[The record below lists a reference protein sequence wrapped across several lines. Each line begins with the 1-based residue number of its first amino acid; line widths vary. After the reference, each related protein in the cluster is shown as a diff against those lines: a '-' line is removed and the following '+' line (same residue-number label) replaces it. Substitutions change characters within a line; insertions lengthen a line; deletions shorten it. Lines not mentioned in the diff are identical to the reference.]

1 MFSVKIDQ
9 HENLFDLC
17 KKQKAKSKK
26 QKVNIKVKMACEME
40 KVNLNELPELFKQ
53 SEMYKT
59 GAQPTVFY
67 MYSNLCHFD
76 LTMRSY
82 KELCR
87 TLDTLRQW
95 RFRKTPKQVYWNV
108 AGRENTIRQIM
119 DDNCRDLFLRYP
131 NFAPLLEIGILAF
144 GETLEEKVAMARHH
158 ELENLVAFLRG

>member
-1 MFSVKIDQ
+1 
-9 HENLFDLC
+9 
-17 KKQKAKSKK
+17 
-26 QKVNIKVKMACEME
+26 MACEME

-67 MYSNLCHFD
+67 LYSNLCHFD

-119 DDNCRDLFLRYP
+119 YDNCRDLFLRYP

-158 ELENLVAFLRG
+158 ELENLVDFLKPLERHQQNV